1 MATNHNFRIKNG
13 LEVGGTVIVSS
24 DGVMTIPTNSTGS
37 TQDGGTNNTRLA
49 TTAFVQQEITSLI
62 GGAPG
67 SLDTLNELAAAIN
80 DDASYASTLTT
91 ALATKLPLAGGTI
104 TSGTSVGLTINH
116 DTFGAGLRIHRNH
129 ANNAPSIQF
138 LNNSGS
144 QGTLFALDSDDSLY
158 WRIGTS
164 TTNNKIFHDA
174 YHPNAD
180 KWTSSRTLTL
190 AGDLSGNVSFDGS
203 ANFTLTATVADDSH
217 NHVISNVDGL
227 QSALD
232 AKAPLASPSFTSK
245 ITTPQIHN
253 NNTISVLNGSAAQG
267 IKVNSLYAG
276 TSYSNSAP
284 SGMVNAL
291 NGFQVANSTVINSS
305 GNWVGG
311 GNISEFTNNSG
322 YITASSSAVTNKLPL
337 AGGTMTGAINAGGGI
352 NGLTLS
358 NGISGNNFNITG
370 VNQLTINDPGEGI
383 VFGGGSTTMSLA
395 IVDDAT
401 DRILRYSGTG
411 AVFDVQGN
419 ITLTGTVTATG
430 GNSTNWNTAHGWG
443 NHASAGYITA
453 SSSAVTN
460 KLPLAG
466 GTMTGKLTLNDA
478 GYSLGNEYHKWKRA
492 YTVNTSSPQE
502 ILYSDG
508 NSLPTGGVYRFTAHI
523 SGTGTDQFATAVYWN
538 QNGTWRIN
546 VTGQSGTSSN
556 HPEFI
561 IDGTTNKPTIH
572 IDHTSSYGIHILG
585 ERIELD
591 EGTGTDN
598 AGYAFGTDAF
608 LGSVNNNLYFL
619 PGGSAATGQ
628 NSYDDGNVVWH
639 TGNLTTTN
647 KANYDT
653 AVTVANAALPK
664 AGGTM
669 TGQVEFPSSVSNR
682 PVLTGGFLSRQTSDG
697 DADIWGISETYYP
710 SEGTAANAWGIRW
723 ASSPNHIQF
732 VGANANKV
740 TFDLDN
746 GAINSVGVITASGG
760 NSANWNTAYT
770 TANAA
775 LPKAGGTIT
784 GNLNVNGTTTLG
796 NGPSDQ
802 THINDTLYLGATD
815 SGDSHFYFGENS
827 SNWYGDHW
835 YWDSGHEVERYSR
848 HAGTD
853 TLIEK
858 HNTQYTHKVQTNRA
872 YERLGHATGYQI
884 GSYNSVAANSTK
896 TNPIYTIGDNYRP
909 SDTSV
914 SGMYGIGYAHSNL
927 WGTGSGKT
935 SGWGQYVVEA
945 GAYTQIFSVGGTWSL
960 GEFNRN
966 GNKVWDAGNDGS
978 GSGLDADTVD
988 GLHKDF
994 LMHYKG
1000 QVSGDWDTI
1009 FSQTD
1014 GHMGVYQVT
1023 NTTGGGHSNY
1033 PTTAYSYGGVL
1044 SWQLADSTFKLY
1056 APHTGQL
1063 HYQTGWNNDEYSGW
1077 RKIWDT
1083 GNDGS
1088 GSGLDADLLD
1098 GQHASAFIQQ
1108 NTGNLIDL
1116 FANQNGT
1123 NELRLDNNR
1132 QDSGNVPISKVSG
1145 RNSVEVANMTFYR
1158 GGGGSSGFI
1167 RFQNK
1172 PTNAA
1177 SLTDVFQVGDG
1188 GTVGYGVDILAG
1200 GLRIG
1205 GNEVIN
1211 SSRVMTIPQI
1221 KLGDG
1226 NDGYF
1231 YSDTNGRTAFANGDF
1246 YIQNS
1251 VSNYYNY
1258 ATNQYIGDSSGDNIY
1273 FRSNVLSGT
1282 GWGID
1287 GAGKL
1292 NTRDHLLNA
1301 GYHLQRADHH
1311 SGHLEGSYNN
1321 VGGNGAKSNPIYT
1334 IGSSYNPSDAALGN
1348 MYGIGYTSTS
1358 SSFANPQTGS
1368 YNWGMYV
1375 AADGD
1380 ARVWLDGS
1388 TGTIWSVDQHY
1399 VGANVVWNAGND
1411 GAGSGLD
1418 ADLLDGKDHTNFGAT
1433 LATYGTTSAS
1443 SGRIRCTAPFNTN
1456 SSHMFKVTVSIY
1468 TSYGQHDY
1476 VVGGYMYSTTNQW
1489 YSPTCIYTGT
1499 GSPDIVVGR
1508 DSNGK
1513 AYISIANGNYTG
1525 VRVHSMTLG
1534 YYTSVADT
1542 YDPWTITINGAT
1554 ENSVTP
1560 TKSKV
1565 WHSTNDAS
1573 GSGLDADLLDGQ
1585 QGSYYA
1591 PATGGTYLPLAGGNI
1606 TGAQIAFTASSNG
1619 DKKLNFSGHGGASGY
1634 NYFLGAA
1641 NDGGNK
1647 AVMFVNGS
1655 SRTADGGINT
1665 FTIRNDAGPINV
1677 GRSNQ
1682 TTKLLGS
1689 GSLLFNGNTVWHA
1702 GNDGSGSGLDA
1713 DTVDGIHGAS
1723 LLRSDADDS
1732 FSGGLTSTSR
1742 DEGIFGT
1749 YDSTKTDHIWSM
1761 GTAYKNHA
1769 SGTNFG
1775 NLYGLAYKHTN
1786 NTTGGTMGGS
1796 HQVVWCHSGDPRGA
1810 IGYDYVWHT
1819 SGMRVG
1825 SNTVWHAGNDGAGSG
1840 LDADNLDG
1848 VTWATQTKAVAARN
1862 WTTEAGDGQGLTF
1875 WGGTGTALAGSYAIA
1890 MSSQGNSNAG
1900 RMTFETTSDYNMYFK
1915 MSGGTNRGFV
1925 FKNGSSNVLN
1935 IDGSGHLRAN
1945 SVISSSNRQA
1955 MNCAHWS
1962 ASGTSTGAVKITLP
1976 GSAGSVH
1983 SMPIIKIYTYQYSS
1997 TAHVVY
2003 TISGHDWST
2012 ASNWYNNRVTS
2023 EGGPPLAV
2031 RLGHDGTNYCIIIG
2045 ETNTS
2050 WSYGS
2055 ATVELKAH
2063 PSYYNANQNFTTGW
2077 TATQITSMPSTVTAQ
2092 TVGKI
2097 WDSSNDAS
2105 GSGLDADLLD
2115 GVQGTSYLRSDAADT
2130 ASGAISFTGGHG
2142 AINITNSS
2150 ILSSPT
2156 STWTGN
2162 PGGAGKIQYHSN
2174 RWYIVSDSSSNRI
2187 VQFRKDGADQSYI
2200 ANNGNFVGNVTGNAT
2215 GSSGSCT
2222 GNAATVTQNHSD
2234 GNGSY
2239 PILWKSGST
2248 TYYTDEVF
2256 INASTNSIQA
2266 FKHICQAGTDNG
2278 IGFWGGHSSYA
2289 IKMGD
2294 NQTNHGTV
2302 TDYSMHH
2309 MMGTTSGRGFTF
2321 GSSRTAVTCSIN
2333 ALTGAILSSN
2343 NITAYS
2349 DIRVKDN
2356 IEVIPNALDKI
2367 KQLSGYTFTR
2377 TDVEDKEQKYTG
2389 VIAQEVLK
2397 VLPEAVQLGAT
2408 EEDTMSVA
2416 YGNMV
2421 GLLIESIKELK
2432 AEVDDLKTQL
2442 SQKEN

>member
-1 MATNHNFRIKNG
+1 
-13 LEVGGTVIVSS
+13 
-24 DGVMTIPTNSTGS
+24 
-37 TQDGGTNNTRLA
+37 
-49 TTAFVQQEITSLI
+49 
-62 GGAPG
+62 
-67 SLDTLNELAAAIN
+67 
-80 DDASYASTLTT
+80 
-91 ALATKLPLAGGTI
+91 
-104 TSGTSVGLTINH
+104 
-116 DTFGAGLRIHRNH
+116 
-129 ANNAPSIQF
+129 
-138 LNNSGS
+138 
-144 QGTLFALDSDDSLY
+144 
-158 WRIGTS
+158 
-164 TTNNKIFHDA
+164 
-174 YHPNAD
+174 
-180 KWTSSRTLTL
+180 
-190 AGDLSGNVSFDGS
+190 
-203 ANFTLTATVADDSH
+203 
-217 NHVISNVDGL
+217 
-227 QSALD
+227 
-232 AKAPLASPSFTSK
+232 
-245 ITTPQIHN
+245 
-253 NNTISVLNGSAAQG
+253 
-267 IKVNSLYAG
+267 
-276 TSYSNSAP
+276 
-284 SGMVNAL
+284 MV
-291 NGFQVANSTVINSS
+291 
-305 GNWVGG
+305 
-311 GNISEFTNNSG
+311 
-322 YITASSSAVTNKLPL
+322 
-337 AGGTMTGAINAGGGI
+337 
-352 NGLTLS
+352 
-358 NGISGNNFNITG
+358 
-370 VNQLTINDPGEGI
+370 
-383 VFGGGSTTMSLA
+383 
-395 IVDDAT
+395 
-401 DRILRYSGTG
+401 
-411 AVFDVQGN
+411 
-419 ITLTGTVTATG
+419 
-430 GNSTNWNTAHGWG
+430 
-443 NHASAGYITA
+443 
-453 SSSAVTN
+453 
-460 KLPLAG
+460 
-466 GTMTGKLTLNDA
+466 
-478 GYSLGNEYHKWKRA
+478 
-492 YTVNTSSPQE
+492 
-502 ILYSDG
+502 
-508 NSLPTGGVYRFTAHI
+508 
-523 SGTGTDQFATAVYWN
+523 
-538 QNGTWRIN
+538 
-546 VTGQSGTSSN
+546 
-556 HPEFI
+556 
-561 IDGTTNKPTIH
+561 
-572 IDHTSSYGIHILG
+572 
-585 ERIELD
+585 
-591 EGTGTDN
+591 
-598 AGYAFGTDAF
+598 
-608 LGSVNNNLYFL
+608 
-619 PGGSAATGQ
+619 
-628 NSYDDGNVVWH
+628 
-639 TGNLTTTN
+639 
-647 KANYDT
+647 
-653 AVTVANAALPK
+653 
-664 AGGTM
+664 
-669 TGQVEFPSSVSNR
+669 
-682 PVLTGGFLSRQTSDG
+682 
-697 DADIWGISETYYP
+697 
-710 SEGTAANAWGIRW
+710 
-723 ASSPNHIQF
+723 
-732 VGANANKV
+732 
-740 TFDLDN
+740 
-746 GAINSVGVITASGG
+746 
-760 NSANWNTAYT
+760 
-770 TANAA
+770 
-775 LPKAGGTIT
+775 
-784 GNLNVNGTTTLG
+784 
-796 NGPSDQ
+796 
-802 THINDTLYLGATD
+802 
-815 SGDSHFYFGENS
+815 
-827 SNWYGDHW
+827 
-835 YWDSGHEVERYSR
+835 
-848 HAGTD
+848 
-853 TLIEK
+853 
-858 HNTQYTHKVQTNRA
+858 
-872 YERLGHATGYQI
+872 
-884 GSYNSVAANSTK
+884 
-896 TNPIYTIGDNYRP
+896 
-909 SDTSV
+909 
-914 SGMYGIGYAHSNL
+914 
-927 WGTGSGKT
+927 
-935 SGWGQYVVEA
+935 
-945 GAYTQIFSVGGTWSL
+945 
-960 GEFNRN
+960 
-966 GNKVWDAGNDGS
+966 
-978 GSGLDADTVD
+978 
-988 GLHKDF
+988 
-994 LMHYKG
+994 
-1000 QVSGDWDTI
+1000 
-1009 FSQTD
+1009 
-1014 GHMGVYQVT
+1014 
-1023 NTTGGGHSNY
+1023 
-1033 PTTAYSYGGVL
+1033 
-1044 SWQLADSTFKLY
+1044 
-1056 APHTGQL
+1056 
-1063 HYQTGWNNDEYSGW
+1063 
-1077 RKIWDT
+1077 
-1083 GNDGS
+1083 
-1088 GSGLDADLLD
+1088 
-1098 GQHASAFIQQ
+1098 
-1108 NTGNLIDL
+1108 
-1116 FANQNGT
+1116 
-1123 NELRLDNNR
+1123 
-1132 QDSGNVPISKVSG
+1132 
-1145 RNSVEVANMTFYR
+1145 
-1158 GGGGSSGFI
+1158 
-1167 RFQNK
+1167 
-1172 PTNAA
+1172 
-1177 SLTDVFQVGDG
+1177 
-1188 GTVGYGVDILAG
+1188 
-1200 GLRIG
+1200 
-1205 GNEVIN
+1205 
-1211 SSRVMTIPQI
+1211 
-1221 KLGDG
+1221 
-1226 NDGYF
+1226 
-1231 YSDTNGRTAFANGDF
+1231 
-1246 YIQNS
+1246 
-1251 VSNYYNY
+1251 
-1258 ATNQYIGDSSGDNIY
+1258 
-1273 FRSNVLSGT
+1273 
-1282 GWGID
+1282 
-1287 GAGKL
+1287 
-1292 NTRDHLLNA
+1292 
-1301 GYHLQRADHH
+1301 
-1311 SGHLEGSYNN
+1311 
-1321 VGGNGAKSNPIYT
+1321 
-1334 IGSSYNPSDAALGN
+1334 
-1348 MYGIGYTSTS
+1348 
-1358 SSFANPQTGS
+1358 
-1368 YNWGMYV
+1368 
-1375 AADGD
+1375 
-1380 ARVWLDGS
+1380 S

>member
-337 AGGTMTGAINAGGGI
+337 AGGT
-352 NGLTLS
+352 L
-358 NGISGNNFNITG
+358 
-370 VNQLTINDPGEGI
+370 
-383 VFGGGSTTMSLA
+383 
-395 IVDDAT
+395 
-401 DRILRYSGTG
+401 
-411 AVFDVQGN
+411 
-419 ITLTGTVTATG
+419 
-430 GNSTNWNTAHGWG
+430 
-443 NHASAGYITA
+443 
-453 SSSAVTN
+453 
-460 KLPLAG
+460 
-466 GTMTGKLTLNDA
+466 TGKLTLNDA

-572 IDHTSSYGIHILG
+572 IDHSSNYGIHILG

-669 TGQVEFPSSVSNR
+669 TGTINAGGGINGLTLSNGISGSNFDISGVNQLTINDPGEGIVFGGGSTTMSLAIVDDATDRILRYSGTGAVFDVQGNITLDGTVDGRDVATDGTKLDTIDTNADVTPSWVPSSD
-682 PVLTGGFLSRQTSDG
+682 PGYITDG
-697 DADIWGISETYYP
+697 NT
-710 SEGTAANAWGIRW
+710 
-723 ASSPNHIQF
+723 
-732 VGANANKV
+732 
-740 TFDLDN
+740 
-746 GAINSVGVITASGG
+746 
-760 NSANWNTAYT
+760 NWNNSYGFITSSDSSIT
-770 TANAA
+770 NK
-775 LPKAGGTIT
+775 LPLAGGTIT

-1231 YSDTNGRTAFANGDF
+1231 YSDSNGRTAFAGGDF

-1251 VSNYYNY
+1251 VTNSYNY

-1321 VGGNGAKSNPIYT
+1321 VAANGPKSNPIYT
-1334 IGSSYNPSDAALGN
+1334 IGSSYNPSDAAFGN
-1348 MYGIGYTSTS
+1348 MYGIGFCSTAHTGI
-1358 SSFANPQTGS
+1358 SFTGQS
-1368 YNWGMYV
+1368 NWGMYV

-1388 TGTIWSVDQHY
+1388 
-1399 VGANVVWNAGND
+1399 
-1411 GAGSGLD
+1411 
-1418 ADLLDGKDHTNFGAT
+1418 
-1433 LATYGTTSAS
+1433 
-1443 SGRIRCTAPFNTN
+1443 
-1456 SSHMFKVTVSIY
+1456 
-1468 TSYGQHDY
+1468 
-1476 VVGGYMYSTTNQW
+1476 
-1489 YSPTCIYTGT
+1489 
-1499 GSPDIVVGR
+1499 
-1508 DSNGK
+1508 
-1513 AYISIANGNYTG
+1513 
-1525 VRVHSMTLG
+1525 
-1534 YYTSVADT
+1534 
-1542 YDPWTITINGAT
+1542 
-1554 ENSVTP
+1554 
-1560 TKSKV
+1560 
-1565 WHSTNDAS
+1565 
-1573 GSGLDADLLDGQ
+1573 
-1585 QGSYYA
+1585 
-1591 PATGGTYLPLAGGNI
+1591 
-1606 TGAQIAFTASSNG
+1606 
-1619 DKKLNFSGHGGASGY
+1619 
-1634 NYFLGAA
+1634 
-1641 NDGGNK
+1641 
-1647 AVMFVNGS
+1647 
-1655 SRTADGGINT
+1655 
-1665 FTIRNDAGPINV
+1665 
-1677 GRSNQ
+1677 
-1682 TTKLLGS
+1682 
-1689 GSLLFNGNTVWHA
+1689 
-1702 GNDGSGSGLDA
+1702 
-1713 DTVDGIHGAS
+1713 
-1723 LLRSDADDS
+1723 
-1732 FSGGLTSTSR
+1732 
-1742 DEGIFGT
+1742 
-1749 YDSTKTDHIWSM
+1749 
-1761 GTAYKNHA
+1761 
-1769 SGTNFG
+1769 
-1775 NLYGLAYKHTN
+1775 
-1786 NTTGGTMGGS
+1786 
-1796 HQVVWCHSGDPRGA
+1796 
-1810 IGYDYVWHT
+1810 
-1819 SGMRVG
+1819 
-1825 SNTVWHAGNDGAGSG
+1825 
-1840 LDADNLDG
+1840 
-1848 VTWATQTKAVAARN
+1848 
-1862 WTTEAGDGQGLTF
+1862 
-1875 WGGTGTALAGSYAIA
+1875 AL
-1890 MSSQGNSNAG
+1890 
-1900 RMTFETTSDYNMYFK
+1900 
-1915 MSGGTNRGFV
+1915 
-1925 FKNGSSNVLN
+1925 VL
-1935 IDGSGHLRAN
+1935 
-1945 SVISSSNRQA
+1945 
-1955 MNCAHWS
+1955 C
-1962 ASGTSTGAVKITLP
+1962 
-1976 GSAGSVH
+1976 
-1983 SMPIIKIYTYQYSS
+1983 
-1997 TAHVVY
+1997 
-2003 TISGHDWST
+2003 
-2012 ASNWYNNRVTS
+2012 
-2023 EGGPPLAV
+2023 
-2031 RLGHDGTNYCIIIG
+2031 
-2045 ETNTS
+2045 
-2050 WSYGS
+2050 
-2055 ATVELKAH
+2055 
-2063 PSYYNANQNFTTGW
+2063 
-2077 TATQITSMPSTVTAQ
+2077 
-2092 TVGKI
+2092 
-2097 WDSSNDAS
+2097 
-2105 GSGLDADLLD
+2105 
-2115 GVQGTSYLRSDAADT
+2115 
-2130 ASGAISFTGGHG
+2130 
-2142 AINITNSS
+2142 
-2150 ILSSPT
+2150 
-2156 STWTGN
+2156 
-2162 PGGAGKIQYHSN
+2162 
-2174 RWYIVSDSSSNRI
+2174 
-2187 VQFRKDGADQSYI
+2187 
-2200 ANNGNFVGNVTGNAT
+2200 
-2215 GSSGSCT
+2215 
-2222 GNAATVTQNHSD
+2222 
-2234 GNGSY
+2234 
-2239 PILWKSGST
+2239 
-2248 TYYTDEVF
+2248 
-2256 INASTNSIQA
+2256 
-2266 FKHICQAGTDNG
+2266 
-2278 IGFWGGHSSYA
+2278 
-2289 IKMGD
+2289 
-2294 NQTNHGTV
+2294 
-2302 TDYSMHH
+2302 
-2309 MMGTTSGRGFTF
+2309 
-2321 GSSRTAVTCSIN
+2321 
-2333 ALTGAILSSN
+2333 
-2343 NITAYS
+2343 
-2349 DIRVKDN
+2349 
-2356 IEVIPNALDKI
+2356 
-2367 KQLSGYTFTR
+2367 
-2377 TDVEDKEQKYTG
+2377 
-2389 VIAQEVLK
+2389 
-2397 VLPEAVQLGAT
+2397 
-2408 EEDTMSVA
+2408 
-2416 YGNMV
+2416 
-2421 GLLIESIKELK
+2421 
-2432 AEVDDLKTQL
+2432 
-2442 SQKEN
+2442 